1 MTPSRLIL
9 LVSVAVATTVVASL
23 AGAQV
28 VPAKTWFSPSQPL
41 TFKNEGQGTVELR
54 LTDFLGGAIEAG
66 AETGKSAAV
75 VEPGQSVDLRKL
87 YPALGVG
94 TFILYAVEPGGAPG
108 SFSGTPW
115 VIEVRSDAR
124 PGVAGEPMVV
134 KVEPLRYAVIE
145 TEHGNMTAGFYYDVA
160 PNTVTNFLTLAEGGF
175 FDGLSFHRIVPG
187 FVIQGGDPKNDT
199 EGGPGYAIDAEFN
212 DRPHI
217 AGALSMAREGDPIER
232 QGAMP
237 RAEAANSAG
246 SQFFIA
252 LDYKTTRR
260 LDGRYTVF
268 GRVTEGMDVLAKLGS
283 AEIANPATGQPRQ
296 PQLIRRVRI
305 ENVTHDNN
313 PYLKLFE
320 PTDETAGAATAPATR
335 PARGNG

>member
-1 MTPSRLIL
+1 
-9 LVSVAVATTVVASL
+9 
-23 AGAQV
+23 
-28 VPAKTWFSPSQPL
+28 
-41 TFKNEGQGTVELR
+41 
-54 LTDFLGGAIEAG
+54 
-66 AETGKSAAV
+66 
-75 VEPGQSVDLRKL
+75 
-87 YPALGVG
+87 
-94 TFILYAVEPGGAPG
+94 
-108 SFSGTPW
+108 
-115 VIEVRSDAR
+115 
-124 PGVAGEPMVV
+124 MVV
-134 KVEPLRYAVIE
+134 KVEPLKYAIIE
-145 TEHGNMTAGFYYDVA
+145 TDHGSMTAGFYYDVA

-237 RAEAANSAG
+237 RSEAANSAG

-252 LDYKTTRR
+252 LDYKTTKR

-268 GRVTEGMDVLAKLGS
+268 GRVTEGLDVLQKLGS
-283 AEIANPATGQPRQ
+283 VEIANPATGQPRQ

-305 ENVTHDNN
+305 ENVTSENN
-313 PYLKLFE
+313 PYLTLFAVGGG
-320 PTDETAGAATAPATR
+320 PATAPATR
-335 PARGNG
+335 PAGGNR